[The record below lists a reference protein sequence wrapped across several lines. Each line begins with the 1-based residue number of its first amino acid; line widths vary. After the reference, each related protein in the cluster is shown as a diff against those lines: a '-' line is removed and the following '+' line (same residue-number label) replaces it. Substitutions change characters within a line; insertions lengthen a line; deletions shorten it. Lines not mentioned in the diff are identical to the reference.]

1 MFLLGLDTSIDLN
14 FFSLSARYLYP
25 EPLDVSYHG
34 ASSLT
39 PLSAVTTLALIH
51 CKYPLVWR
59 YALLL
64 LITFLNFLILSS
76 FHRPSLILTP
86 PFPLPLFLSFGTY
99 NFHCSKQL
107 TNSLTPC
114 IRLVHGLR
122 FGILVESQD
131 AHLDRILIP

>member
-86 PFPLPLFLSFGTY
+86 PSPFPFSFRLVLIT
-99 NFHCSKQL
+99 SIVA
-107 TNSLTPC
+107 NSLRTLL
-114 IRLVHGLR
+114 RLAYVLFTVYGLG
-122 FGILVESQD
+122 F
-131 AHLDRILIP
+131 